1 MYRRTYGHYRHKQY
15 DIKRG
20 SYAGDRYLNH
30 IGTSDDSINGWYVDH
45 KDADGIDRRG
55 TGFATLKEA
64 IDNIDFEVDVV
75 ARRR

>member
-1 MYRRTYGHYRHKQY
+1 MYRRTHGHYRHKQY

-20 SYAGDRYLNH
+20 SY
-30 IGTSDDSINGWYVDH
+30 IGTEDSINGWYVDH
-45 KDADGIDRRG
+45 KDSDGIDRRG

-64 IDNIDFEVDVV
+64 VDNIDFEVDVV